1 VNAHENT
8 HEDLSHATAVQPN
21 LVASALSE
29 RDQLRAYVRRA
40 LGLQRDLQ
48 TLLGGT
54 LLAELIED
62 GELALEGRRG
72 VS

>member
-1 VNAHENT
+1 MNEHET
-8 HEDLSHATAVQPN
+8 IHEYLSHATGAQPN
-21 LVASALSE
+21 LLVEALSE

-40 LGLQRDLQ
+40 LGFQRDLQ